1 MQLTDIYALLVGLAI
16 GFGFTM
22 LRLPIPAP
30 ANLGGILAV
39 IGVGVGGALA
49 SFVISSMSR

>member
-1 MQLTDIYALLVGLAI
+1 MQLTDIYALLVGFAI